1 MKPYIYRARGIRAI
15 DGDTIECCVDVG
27 FGLTTTQRFRLWGI
41 DTPEKRSSDAATKE
55 LAYAAQEFTANFIEG
70 MDFMIQTYKTDDFG
84 RYLAKVFV
92 PQGANEYVSLNELLV
107 LEGFARPFMEKEDLL
122 L

>member
-1 MKPYIYRARGIRAI
+1 MQPYIYRARGIRAI
-15 DGDTIECCVDVG
+15 DGDTIECSVDVG
-27 FGLTTTQRFRLWGI
+27 FGLTTVQRFRLWGI
-41 DTPEKRSSDAATKE
+41 DTPEKRSSDTATKE

-70 MDFMIQTYKTDDFG
+70 IDFMIQTYKTDDFG

-92 PQGANEYVSLNELLV
+92 PQGSNEYICLNELLV
-107 LEGFARPFMEKEDLL
+107 IEGFARPYIEKTDLL